1 MTVTVSINIF
11 LPTPLNTEIPAPA
24 RAGSDNAAA
33 NTAPGDHALM
43 LAVRDGDIDRLGELF
58 ERHHRRLYA
67 FCAQL
72 TRQPAA
78 AEDIVQNV
86 FHRIL
91 KYRHTYRDNGNFTA
105 WMYHL
110 ARNCAADFFQKQS
123 TAPVPVDPG
132 DLHAH
137 ASSESP
143 PDARAAQTDD
153 LALLRA
159 ALDRLP
165 VEHREIIVLSRLQNL
180 GHREAARI
188 LDCSVGAAKVR
199 AHRALKA
206 LRETYLALRQNPQP
220 L

>member
-1 MTVTVSINIF
+1 
-11 LPTPLNTEIPAPA
+11 
-24 RAGSDNAAA
+24 
-33 NTAPGDHALM
+33 M
-43 LAVRDGDIDRLGELF
+43 LAVRAGDLDCLGELF

-67 FCAQL
+67 FCAHL
-72 TRQPAA
+72 TGQPAA

-91 KYRHTYRDNGNFTA
+91 KYRHTYRDDGRFTT

-110 ARNCAADFFQKQS
+110 ARTCAADFFNKQS
-123 TAPVPVDPG
+123 AAPTPVDPA
-132 DLHAH
+132 DLHGHASADPAPDAH
-137 ASSESP
+137 ASQS
-143 PDARAAQTDD
+143 DD

-159 ALDRLP
+159 ALHRLSR
-165 VEHREIIVLSRLQNL
+165 EHREILILSRLQNL
-180 GHREAARI
+180 EHREAARI

-206 LRETYLALRQNPQP
+206 LRETYFALRQNPQP

>member
-1 MTVTVSINIF
+1 MPPVVT
-11 LPTPLNTEIPAPA
+11 
-24 RAGSDNAAA
+24 AA
-33 NTAPGDHALM
+33 TATDHALM

-67 FCAQL
+67 FCAHL

-91 KYRHTYRDNGNFTA
+91 KYRHTYRDDGSFTT

-110 ARNCAADFFQKQS
+110 ARTCAADFFQKQS
-123 TAPVPVDPG
+123 TSPTPVDPA

-137 ASSESP
+137 ASAEP
-143 PDARAAQTDD
+143 APDTQASRSDD

-165 VEHREIIVLSRLQNL
+165 REHREILILSRLQNL

-206 LRETYLALRQNPQP
+206 LRETYLALHRNPQP